1 MALDPWQANLP
12 PLDLLENIPDLI
24 AHYYEV
30 KPDPNARAEQV
41 SFGTSG
47 HRGTSTDGSFN
58 EDHILAIAQ
67 AICDYRRSMNIAGP
81 LMLGMDTHAPP
92 SPRLLGHRG
101 LCGQQMWTFTSRRAC
116 YTPTPVI
123 SHAILTWNQEHPGV
137 QADGGDHAVP
147 QPAADGG
154 FKYNPLR
161 RPGRYRHDRVDPEPP
176 TPFWRGI

>member
-1 MALDPWQANLP
+1 MALDPLAGKP
-12 PLDLLENIPDLI
+12 APLDLLENIPDLI

-81 LMLGMDTHAPP
+81 LMLGMDTHALSQPALY
-92 SPRLLGHRG
+92 SAIEVFAANDVDVYIQAG
-101 LCGQQMWTFTSRRAC
+101 LATRRRRSS
-116 YTPTPVI
+116 PTPSSRGTRSI
-123 SHAILTWNQEHPGV
+123 
-137 QADGGDHAVP
+137 
-147 QPAADGG
+147 PAS
-154 FKYNPLR
+154 
-161 RPGRYRHDRVDPEPP
+161 RPTG
-176 TPFWRGI
+176 W